1 MLMLK
6 ENCLFTSKPLVE
18 LYKTLCSL
26 EAPYLWVESR
36 EGEELYYIDDIK
48 TFDGVLSHY
57 WNNSGWELPGSCDDI
72 IELHLTRIINDKKCE
87 IERKVVFDRTNQNV
101 EITDDE
107 LMKKAGIRIPTKQEL
122 ADAEYADG
130 IPGHISSNEEKSSKL
145 KAEVEAYEK
154 EIMSLSLKNETYA
167 DILRELTYK
176 IEMKIE
182 VNDRKIN
189 YMKKCKNDSL
199 LEINKLI

>member
-1 MLMLK
+1 MFK

-26 EAPYLWVESR
+26 DAPYLWVKSR
-36 EGEELYYIDDIK
+36 EGEELYYINDIK
-48 TFDGVLSHY
+48 TFDGVLSDY

-72 IELHLTRIINDKKCE
+72 IRLHLSRMINDKKCE
-87 IERKVVFDRTNQNV
+87 IKRDVVFDRTNRNV
-101 EITDDE
+101 ESSADK
-107 LMKKAGIRIPTKQEL
+107 LMKKAGIRLPTKQEL
-122 ADAEYADG
+122 AAAEYENG

-167 DILRELTYK
+167 DILRELTYE
-176 IEMKIE
+176 IEGKIE
-182 VNDRKIN
+182 VNERKIN
-189 YMKKCKNDSL
+189 YLKKCMNDSL
-199 LEINKLI
+199 LKINKLI